1 MQARALRLE
10 LIENIARITLT
21 QGERGNPFDQNFC
34 AELCDAAVECDENP
48 EIRAV
53 LIEAEGKYFSVG
65 ADLKAFGADRDALPR
80 WLKAATANLHM
91 AIARFSRC
99 DAPIVLAAHALVT
112 GGAVALTAM
121 ADFALAAP
129 NAKFYAAYAGIGFAS
144 DGGGS
149 YFLPRRVGARKT
161 SEFLLLNQT
170 WTAEQAEQYGLI
182 NRIVASDDLAEEA
195 LLVAGTLAK
204 GPTKTLG
211 ETRRLLLSTFDQPL
225 DAQLELEARAIAR
238 CSRTDDSWNAIQAVL
253 NKAKPVFKGN

>member
-1 MQARALRLE
+1 MKGKSVQLE
-10 LIENIARITLT
+10 LRDSVARITLT
-21 QGERGNPFDQNFC
+21 QGERGNPFDQVFC

-48 EIRAV
+48 QIRAI
-53 LIEAEGKYFSVG
+53 LITAQGKYFSVG
-65 ADLKAFGADRDALPR
+65 ADLKALGQDMEKLPR

-129 NAKFYAAYAGIGFAS
+129 EASFYAAYAGIGFAS

-149 YFLPRRVGARKT
+149 YYLPRRVGSRRA
-161 SEFLLLNQT
+161 SEFLLLNEH
-170 WTAEQAEQYGLI
+170 WTVQQAEQYGLI
-182 NRIVASDDLAEEA
+182 NRIVAAEA
-195 LLVAGTLAK
+195 LQAESLQLAQQLAQ
-204 GPTKTLG
+204 GPTRTLG
-211 ETRRLLLSTFDQPL
+211 ETRRLLLSSFDQPL

-238 CSRTDDSWNAIQAVL
+238 CSRTQDSQRAIAAVL
-253 NKAKPVFKGN
+253 AKQKPEFSGQ